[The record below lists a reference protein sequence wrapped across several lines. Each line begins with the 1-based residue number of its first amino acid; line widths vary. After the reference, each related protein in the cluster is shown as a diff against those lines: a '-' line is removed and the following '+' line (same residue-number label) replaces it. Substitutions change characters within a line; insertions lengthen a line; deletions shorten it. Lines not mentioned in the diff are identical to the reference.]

1 MHSFI
6 RKLLQKKI
14 SKELAENTQILY
26 GGSVNND
33 NADALFLMPDID
45 GGLIGG
51 ASLESSGFMAI
62 ARQKNK

>member
-26 GGSVNND
+26 GGSVNKD

>member
-1 MHSFI
+1 MHCFI
-6 RKLLQKKI
+6 RKLIQKI
-14 SKELAENTQILY
+14 SKELAEYTQILY
-26 GGSVNND
+26 GGSVNKD
-33 NADALFLMPDID
+33 NADALFSMPDID